1 MPAGRKLRKENEI
14 SENGAAGGLSV
25 KKEEVLHLAKERLS
39 TLPDVRPD
47 RIRKACL
54 RAAQGFYDRPPVLS
68 KIADR
73 FLEEMGID

>member
-1 MPAGRKLRKENEI
+1 MPAGKKSTKENEA
-14 SENGAAGGLSV
+14 SENGATGGW
-25 KKEEVLHLAKERLS
+25 KKEEFIHEAKDRLAA
-39 TLPDVRPD
+39 LPNVRPD

>member
-1 MPAGRKLRKENEI
+1 MPAGRKLIKENET
-14 SENGAAGGLSV
+14 SENGAADSLSV
-25 KKEEVLHLAKERLS
+25 KKEEILHQAKERLF

-47 RIRKACL
+47 RIKKAAL
-54 RAAQGFYDRPPVLS
+54 RAAQGFYDRPPVVS